1 MNPFGD
7 NHLDFEV
14 SYNSLS
20 YRSAESYGTFSLS
33 LLPSFLGMSE
43 GFAGRKGGFT
53 FVSWDSM
60 LLTVC
65 FDLQRN
71 IFRTLF
77 ISEREEEIDFE
88 ESLSEPFR
96 SSLLEFVVFFFSD
109 FLF

>member
-1 MNPFGD
+1 
-7 NHLDFEV
+7 
-14 SYNSLS
+14 
-20 YRSAESYGTFSLS
+20 
-33 LLPSFLGMSE
+33 
-43 GFAGRKGGFT
+43 
-53 FVSWDSM
+53 M
-60 LLTVC
+60 LLNVDDVC

-109 FLF
+109 FFFLLRTNILLFVLLPRSSGYR